1 MPRATNYP
9 PTLITDLS
17 PNLAL
22 SLAPEANP
30 VNLVMQLLCL
40 LQHVGERAGGEREKK
55 KREREYEF
63 APFMNPTMS
72 EGYNKTLDPGIMQ
85 VCNSA
90 WSGV

>member
-1 MPRATNYP
+1 MLGRGQ
-9 PTLITDLS
+9 
-17 PNLAL
+17 
-22 SLAPEANP
+22 E
-30 VNLVMQLLCL
+30 
-40 LQHVGERAGGEREKK
+40 GRENKK
-55 KREREYEF
+55 KNEREYEF